1 MEKIVT
7 VVGAR
12 PQFVKTAIISKLL
25 RRCFKEVLVHTGQ
38 HYDVNMSD
46 VFFDELEIPSPDINL
61 CVGSASH
68 GEQTAKMIMKLERVF
83 LNENP
88 RLILTYGDTNST
100 LAATIAASK
109 IDIPLAHVEAGVRA
123 YDLSNPEEINRVVA
137 DKLSDYLFASTRQ
150 AVYNLGLEGIDRNVY
165 FVGDVMIDV
174 LMKGLKTRT
183 GILGYLRLKEY
194 ALMTIH
200 RQENTTPKVFA
211 EIINAV
217 GRLPYK
223 VVFPCHP
230 RTMKLVKDISLP
242 SNLMVVP
249 AMGYLDFITLQKNA
263 KVIITDSGGVQ
274 KEAYFLKVPCVTV
287 FHSSCWVETVEDGWN
302 KLSPPKDIDR
312 ACLEDFPKI
321 RHLDHY
327 GRGDASEKIV
337 NKIKFLCEY

>member
-1 MEKIVT
+1 MEKVMT

-12 PQFVKTAIISKLL
+12 PQFVKTAIVSKLL
-25 RRCFKEVLVHTGQ
+25 RYHFEEILVHTGQ

-46 VFFDELEIPSPDINL
+46 VFFKELEIPTPDINL
-61 CVGSASH
+61 YAGSASH

-83 LNENP
+83 LDENP

-109 IDIPLAHVEAGVRA
+109 INIPLAHVEAGVRA
-123 YDLSNPEEINRVVA
+123 FDLSNPEEINRVVA
-137 DKLSDYLFASTRQ
+137 DKLSNHLFVSTEQ
-150 AVYNLGLEGIDRNVY
+150 AVLNLSLEGITKNVY
-165 FVGDVMIDV
+165 LVGDVMIDV
-174 LMKGLKTRT
+174 LMEGLKMQT
-183 GILGYLRLKEY
+183 GILESFRLKKY

-200 RQENTTPKVFA
+200 RQENTTSHVFG
-211 EIINAV
+211 EILKSV
-217 GRLPYK
+217 GKLPYK

-263 KVIITDSGGVQ
+263 EVIITDSGGVQ

-302 KLSPPKDIDR
+302 KLVSPKDINR
-312 ACLEDFPKI
+312 ACLEDFSKT

-327 GRGDASEKIV
+327 GKGDASEKIV
-337 NKIKFLCEY
+337 NKIKSLCEY